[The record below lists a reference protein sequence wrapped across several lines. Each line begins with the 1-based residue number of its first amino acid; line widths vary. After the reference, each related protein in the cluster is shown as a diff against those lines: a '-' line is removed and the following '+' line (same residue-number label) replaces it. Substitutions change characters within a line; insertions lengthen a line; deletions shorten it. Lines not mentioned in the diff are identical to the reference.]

1 MVLLPQTLSGQIDG
15 EFIEGRNS
23 WEVEMDRPLPTGSIA
38 VNGDGLRGVPEQR
51 TMGEGENRR
60 RRALFPE
67 W

>member
-1 MVLLPQTLSGQIDG
+1 MGM
-15 EFIEGRNS
+15 
-23 WEVEMDRPLPTGSIA
+23 EMDRPLPTGSIA